1 MSGPDKAKPG
11 TKTAWPT
18 QRRGSFHGRESS
30 YGQESSYGK
39 PHNGAGTAPKTRAPS
54 SLLLARKGAASAQG
68 FDRISNPAPTMAAP
82 VSASS
87 PVIMKRVL
95 IVEDDELSMKL
106 FCDLIRVRG
115 HLVLTAM
122 NGEDALR
129 LAREQRPDLILMDM
143 QLPDVSGLRVTRMI
157 KNDENLK
164 STPVIAITSYVSE
177 HDQETI
183 RNGGCDDYIAKPISL
198 SGFSH
203 VMEKFLG

>member
-1 MSGPDKAKPG
+1 MH
-11 TKTAWPT
+11 
-18 QRRGSFHGRESS
+18 RRGSLHGRP
-30 YGQESSYGK
+30 Q
-39 PHNGAGTAPKTRAPS
+39 NGAEIAPKARAPS
-54 SLLLARKGAASAQG
+54 SLLLARKGAASVQG
-68 FDRISNPAPTMAAP
+68 FDRTSNHAPTMEAP

-115 HLVLTAM
+115 HLIFKAM
-122 NGEDALR
+122 NGEEALR

-164 STPVIAITSYVSE
+164 STPVIAITSYVTE
-177 HDQETI
+177 RDQETI

-198 SGFSH
+198 SGFGH